1 MNCTAPYYL
10 IIDLTPL
17 PIGAVVSW
25 NTTGIVTYVQLEDGK
40 IKVTGGNGTITPIIT
55 LTNGCVITKDEIVID
70 SSPCN
75 MSLLVE
81 HVDCIDVDG
90 TFYDSI
96 DISFNNLL
104 GNATILTVHNGAT
117 LMHTQSLSPATL
129 FNYQLSEANGDTLTI
144 RVTDTVTQCYQE
156 QTYVL
161 STCEAGAA
169 CLDCTQGTVHSLTNV
184 ATGVTGCSGHFDI
197 EMTNVPIGCEWEIVG
212 IRNNSF
218 VPIQYYP
225 IDASGCGFTLTQIA
239 PNSYSV
245 TNTPPGSFI
254 IDWELVG
261 DPTCTQQ
268 TTLINLY

>member
-40 IKVTGGNGTITPIIT
+40 IKVTGGNGTITPIVT
-55 LTNGCVITKDEIVID
+55 LSNGCVITKDEIVID

-156 QTYVL
+156 QEYVL
-161 STCEAGAA
+161 SVCDV

-261 DPTCTQQ
+261 DATCTQQ